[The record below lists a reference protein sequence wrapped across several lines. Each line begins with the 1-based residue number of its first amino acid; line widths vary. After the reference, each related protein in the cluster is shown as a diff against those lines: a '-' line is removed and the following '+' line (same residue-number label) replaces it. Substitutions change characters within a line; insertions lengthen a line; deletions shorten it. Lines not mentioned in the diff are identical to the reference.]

1 MNLSAPPPSAPARA
15 TPIHDKASCRRDEAP
30 AQDARGNFERAL
42 QARRQAPRDEPE
54 TRSVAEAM
62 AAAAATAAA
71 AAAAPTAATSMG
83 PAPALVRAL
92 ATPADAGGA
101 GSCDTPTGATRTATQ
116 TALNAQP
123 APPAT
128 PLGGADP
135 AVVWEASLRG
145 PDQMAVEVR
154 AERLG
159 KPDAAPSWGL
169 TIGASALNAELLA
182 RHAPRLNERL
192 RKHGVEVDH
201 VRIESADPDAR
212 R

>member
-15 TPIHDKASCRRDEAP
+15 TPIHDKASCRRDEMP
-30 AQDARGNFERAL
+30 AQNERGNFERAL
-42 QARRQAPRDEPE
+42 QARRQAPRDGPE
-54 TRSVAEAM
+54 ARSAAEAI
-62 AAAAATAAA
+62 AAA
-71 AAAAPTAATSMG
+71 AAAANLG
-83 PAPALVRAL
+83 PAPALVRAAAAPA
-92 ATPADAGGA
+92 ATGA
-101 GSCDTPTGATRTATQ
+101 TGSVDTPTGATRTATQ